1 MAKVTYA
8 SLKLKVD
15 NSSFTFDFNGNQ
27 IEVLKY
33 LPIDSKYDLVEVT
46 LQKSKESNGY
56 YNPLKVDMY
65 FHLHLVYMYTNISFT
80 DKQREDEAKLYDTLY
95 SNGVI
100 TKLLETIDKDEYEDL
115 LSFVNERINTE
126 TKFNSSLTGV
136 INKFINEL
144 PANAE
149 AAMNIVENFDKDKF
163 QEVINFAQA
172 ANGGR
177 PVTQA

>member
-80 DKQREDEAKLYDTLY
+80 DKQREDEAKLYDT
-95 SNGVI
+95 I
-100 TKLLETIDKDEYEDL
+100 TRCHREQR
-115 LSFVNERINTE
+115 S
-126 TKFNSSLTGV
+126 
-136 INKFINEL
+136 
-144 PANAE
+144 
-149 AAMNIVENFDKDKF
+149 
-163 QEVINFAQA
+163 
-172 ANGGR
+172 
-177 PVTQA
+177 